1 MFHASEVR
9 DVNWCTTKIHLV
21 GGLCATELFVI
32 PELVQQAA
40 FRHLSRQPQLQA
52 PAATVDES
60 SKSEA
65 PEAADV
71 PISNSVLLDCDGQRR
86 ESSFVT
92 LGNIRWLQGKP
103 AREDA
108 RG

>member
-9 DVNWCTTKIHLV
+9 DVNCSATKIDLV
-21 GGLCATELFVI
+21 GSLCATELFVI
-32 PELVQQAA
+32 SELVQQAA
-40 FRHLSRQPQLQA
+40 FRCLSRQPQLQA
-52 PAATVDES
+52 TVAKVDEP

-65 PEAADV
+65 PEAADGPV
-71 PISNSVLLDCDGQRR
+71 SKSVLLDCDGQRH
-86 ESSFVT
+86 ESSLIT
-92 LGNIRWLQGKP
+92 IGNIRWLQGKP